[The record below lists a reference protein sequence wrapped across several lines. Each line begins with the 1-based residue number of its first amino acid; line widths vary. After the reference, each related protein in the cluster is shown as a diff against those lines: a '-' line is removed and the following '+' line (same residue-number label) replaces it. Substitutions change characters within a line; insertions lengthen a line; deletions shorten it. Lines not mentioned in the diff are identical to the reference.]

1 MSPAPSRAGP
11 VAVTTLVI
19 VSHADLAS
27 SRAHRKLLGA
37 IKGLRDVGVRHL
49 EALYPDGR
57 IDVAAEQAAVLPA
70 TRIVFQFPFNWY
82 STPPMLK
89 AWQDEVLAA
98 GFAFGPGGTQMRGKQ
113 LQLVLT
119 AGGTRESYRRGGHN
133 LFEVTEL
140 LKPLEATAH
149 FVGMTLA
156 PPLVLY
162 YVPNVPGIPVPEDVD
177 ARIDAF
183 CVSYRDLLATQVA
196 AVAVGSP

>member
-1 MSPAPSRAGP
+1 M
-11 VAVTTLVI
+11 TTVVI

-37 IKGLRDVGVRHL
+37 IAGLRDVDVRHL
-49 EALYPDGR
+49 EAMYPDGR

-82 STPPMLK
+82 STPP
-89 AWQDEVLAA
+89 
-98 GFAFGPGGTQMRGKQ
+98 
-113 LQLVLT
+113 
-119 AGGTRESYRRGGHN
+119 
-133 LFEVTEL
+133 L

-162 YVPNVPGIPVPEDVD
+162 NVPGIPVPEDVD
-177 ARIDAF
+177 LRIDAF
-183 CVSYRDLLATQVA
+183 CLTYRGLPATPVA
-196 AVAVGSP
+196 AVAVASP